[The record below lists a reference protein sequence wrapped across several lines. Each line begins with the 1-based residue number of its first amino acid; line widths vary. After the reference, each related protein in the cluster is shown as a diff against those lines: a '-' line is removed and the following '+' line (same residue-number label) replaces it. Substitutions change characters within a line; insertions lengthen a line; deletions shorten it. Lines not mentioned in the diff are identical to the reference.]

1 MSKIII
7 FRKNIILKFF
17 FILFFIF
24 SNNVFSSDLI
34 KKKYSLSETNN
45 IENNSF
51 LKSHYILGSGDI
63 LFIEFIGI
71 KLYSK
76 QYIIDPDGYLNLP
89 EIDNFYVKDKTLKE
103 LKRELNLIYQDYI
116 IDPNINI
123 SITSFRPVNIYISG
137 EVNTP
142 GLYQIPYE
150 FNNLITNSA
159 SNVNKRIKTPK
170 LFDALKLVNGITNY
184 ADVTNL
190 EIIRINSKEQGGG
203 KIITKINLL
212 DLIINGNQLMN
223 VKLHD
228 GDFIRVNRA
237 SKVIKEQILAINK
250 TNLTPN
256 EVTVF
261 LTGNVVNSGKIVLNK
276 GASLVQAI
284 ASGGGKK
291 MMTGNIEFI
300 RFNSDG
306 SFVKKKFAYNKN
318 AKVNTFKNPI
328 LMNGD
333 IINVN
338 KSILGKTAEIL
349 DNFSSPI
356 ITGYGLYNILD

>member
-1 MSKIII
+1 
-7 FRKNIILKFF
+7 
-17 FILFFIF
+17 
-24 SNNVFSSDLI
+24 
-34 KKKYSLSETNN
+34 
-45 IENNSF
+45 
-51 LKSHYILGSGDI
+51 
-63 LFIEFIGI
+63 
-71 KLYSK
+71 
-76 QYIIDPDGYLNLP
+76 
-89 EIDNFYVKDKTLKE
+89 
-103 LKRELNLIYQDYI
+103 
-116 IDPNINI
+116 
-123 SITSFRPVNIYISG
+123 
-137 EVNTP
+137 
-142 GLYQIPYE
+142 
-150 FNNLITNSA
+150 
-159 SNVNKRIKTPK
+159 
-170 LFDALKLVNGITNY
+170 
-184 ADVTNL
+184 
-190 EIIRINSKEQGGG
+190 
-203 KIITKINLL
+203 
-212 DLIINGNQLMN
+212 MN